1 MPAAC
6 AASPHRQAERLRP
19 AQVLIWNQLARGNA
33 EFCAILVAIN
43 SILQVI
49 LYSPLAVFYLKV
61 CCPCCHAACR
71 GRSWTLCH
79 HACARRR
86 RRSRREQCAVARA
99 LLHCAGVVHVAC
111 IT

>member
-1 MPAAC
+1 MHAC
-6 AASPHRQAERLRP
+6 CMRRSPDGQSEWLRP

-61 CCPCCHAACR
+61 RCACCHAAYR
-71 GRSWTLCH
+71 GRSCKLSTKRTPHWEFS
-79 HACARRR
+79 AP
-86 RRSRREQCAVARA
+86 VY
-99 LLHCAGVVHVAC
+99 
-111 IT
+111 